1 MFELSQYY
9 FGKFEVVKL
18 FNEEKNIGLEIIP
31 EFGARLN
38 SLKISSG
45 SVSGIEV
52 IDGFSSE
59 EDIFN
64 DTYYKSAL
72 LFPFPNRLKDG
83 TFIENGVTYSFPLN
97 ERVRHNA
104 IHGFIADLPF
114 EVEYINTTVEHAEI
128 RLVLNQATPLKHY
141 PFTFRFSVT
150 YRINSQSDF
159 EVNIN
164 IQNTSNTHMPFGLGW
179 HPYFTFPE
187 WSGVQLKV
195 SEVDQVELNERA
207 LPSGNVKSYSALSTF
222 REVDGIE
229 LDDCFVLKCND
240 RNIAHL
246 QNGLACLTMWR
257 DVDTI
262 PYLQLYTPGRNCIA
276 IEPMT
281 CNVDALNNKM
291 GMISLE
297 PGGSYTTSFGT
308 SVF

>member
-9 FGKFEVVKL
+9 LGKFEVIKL
-18 FNEEKNIGLEIIP
+18 FHKEKQTGIEVIP
-31 EFGARLN
+31 GFGARLN
-38 SLKISSG
+38 SLKVTSDSA
-45 SVSGIEV
+45 SGIEV
-52 IDGFSSE
+52 IDGYSSE

-64 DTYYKSAL
+64 DTYYKSAF

-83 TFIENGVTYSFPLN
+83 TFSENGVTYSFPLN
-97 ERVRHNA
+97 EMVRHNA

-128 RLVLNQATPLKHY
+128 RLVLDQSTPLKYY

-150 YRINSQSDF
+150 YKIDYQSNFEISIN
-159 EVNIN
+159 VK
-164 IQNTSNTHMPFGLGW
+164 NTSSANLPFGLGW
-179 HPYFTFPE
+179 HPYFTFPD
-187 WSGVQLKV
+187 WNGVKLKI

-207 LPSGNVKSYSALSTF
+207 LPSGNVKSYTTLSSF
-222 REVDGIE
+222 KEVDNIK
-229 LDDCFVLKCND
+229 LDDCFVLKCNN

-246 QNGLACLTMWR
+246 QNGVACLTIWR
-257 DVDTI
+257 DTDTI
-262 PYLQLYTPGRNCIA
+262 PYLQLFTPGKKCIA

-297 PGGSYTTSFGT
+297 PKGSYSTSFGV
-308 SVF
+308 SVS